1 MKSKFE
7 EFTQS
12 VKTGSERSVLC
23 EQLAN
28 DLLLRSPPFA
38 RDILKRQEK
47 LRSAWSLLLDYID
60 SRSKKLDAA
69 SQLHKFNQS
78 VQDLHE
84 MLNEKRVTLPVD
96 YGRDTKQVYNLIL
109 KHEIFQTEVA
119 QMYEKLQV

>member
-1 MKSKFE
+1 MCE
-7 EFTQS
+7 
-12 VKTGSERSVLC
+12 KT
-23 EQLAN
+23 AN
-28 DLLLRSPPFA
+28 DLLMRSPPFA
-38 RDILKRQEK
+38 RDVLKRQEK

-69 SQLHKFNQS
+69 SQLHCFNQS

-109 KHEIFQTEVA
+109 KHEVFQTEVA
-119 QMYEKLQV
+119 QMHEKLQVSQITCSKQ